1 MNAHVVAENVVG
13 DDFLD
18 AGIQFVT
25 DTVLNFVEEP
35 FRGPAFLHEEVLEAG
50 AVAAFAQ
57 ALLIAEDFRDGAH
70 HRRGLIGQHKSIE
83 ANAQVRFVG
92 EPAAD
97 ADRVPNFG
105 SAPRSG
111 QADVVDLRI
120 RAPNRAAG
128 DGDFEFARQ
137 IVKVVVPLERVRD
150 CNSKRRSIDDFVVS
164 DASQRAAGDVA
175 HHVAAGAFRREP
187 HGVERFHDLRQR
199 LNGEPV
205 VLDVL
210 ADGDVGKVPPVAARN
225 FRKHASLVSP
235 QNAVG
240 DADPHHEV
248 VGRFALAA
256 FAPGHARA
264 VPLRVN
270 APPAEVRA
278 PFLGDRGAAGAGKGA
293 NLVNRVPGILL
304 ALQTFGSLRLGF
316 FNCGN
321 VRHTVSVEF

>member
-1 MNAHVVAENVVG
+1 MNRYLRRARSRLSRRPCWSRKISA
-13 DDFLD
+13 
-18 AGIQFVT
+18 I
-25 DTVLNFVEEP
+25 
-35 FRGPAFLHEEVLEAG
+35 
-50 AVAAFAQ
+50 
-57 ALLIAEDFRDGAH
+57 GAH

-128 DGDFEFARQ
+128 DGNLEFARQ

-175 HHVAAGAFRREP
+175 HHVAAGPFRREP

-248 VGRFALAA
+248 VGRLALAA

-264 VPLRVN
+264 VPLRSKCPTSGSTCSIPRGSRSGRCGQRRESRQSRPRDSSRASDVRLV
-270 APPAEVRA
+270 APW
-278 PFLGDRGAAGAGKGA
+278 FL
-293 NLVNRVPGILL
+293 
-304 ALQTFGSLRLGF
+304 
-316 FNCGN
+316 
-321 VRHTVSVEF
+321 